1 MISLLEKYFPS
12 LSGEQKRKFDELQSI
27 YQEWN
32 QKINL
37 ISRKEIHLLVERHVL
52 HSLAIAKFTAF
63 NKGTKILDVG
73 TGGGFPGIPLA
84 IVFPEAE
91 FYLIDSIGKKIMVV
105 KDVIERLDLKN
116 ANAEKIRA
124 DEVKGKFDFIV
135 SRAVAPFPELVVWT
149 RNKINTES
157 NNSLPNGFIFLKGGD
172 LKEELRTFRQAQVF
186 ELKDFFEED
195 FFETK
200 KLVYMPWLR

>member
-149 RNKINTES
+149 HNKINKER

-200 KLVYMPWLR
+200 KLVYMPWI

>member
-12 LSGEQKRKFDELQSI
+12 LSGEQKRKFEELQSI

-37 ISRKEIHLLVERHVL
+37 ISRKEIHLLIERHVL

-91 FYLIDSIGKKIMVV
+91 FYLVDSIGKKIMVV
-105 KDVIERLDLKN
+105 QDVIERLDLKN
-116 ANAEKIRA
+116 AKAEKIRA
-124 DEVKGKFDFIV
+124 DEVKGKFDFIL
-135 SRAVAPFPELVVWT
+135 SRAVAAFPELVVWT
-149 RNKINTES
+149 RNKISTES

-200 KLVYMPWLR
+200 KLVYMPWN